1 MKPKKAIKYNKWY
14 SFKEKIPG
22 FIKLH
27 REIINWEWYD
37 DHNVSRLF
45 LHILLTV
52 NYKDNRYQGYDI
64 PAGSRVSGLPKLADE
79 TGLSV
84 RQVRTAID
92 KLKLTGSLTV
102 KTTPKFSIISI
113 TNWDKYQE
121 DDSQLDSRM
130 TGERQAD
137 DRRATTSK
145 EDKKERKEEEN
156 IPPLVP
162 PKRVTSKG
170 TKIPDD
176 FMPNETCLNV
186 AQEEGFDNDSLN
198 RELANFIDYWK
209 GNGKTKLDWQATFR
223 NWLRNNKNY
232 NRSNSYGKRQEPKSD
247 VEIYAQVLREIQDE
261 DSFHG
266 TRDGIPRDYPF

>member
-1 MKPKKAIKYNKWY
+1 MQ
-14 SFKEKIPG
+14 G

-27 REIINWEWYD
+27 RGIINWEWYN

-52 NYKDNRYQGYDI
+52 NYKDTRYQGYEI
-64 PAGSRVSGLPKLADE
+64 PSGSRVSGLPKLADE

-84 RQVRTAID
+84 RQVRTALN

-113 TNWDKYQE
+113 TNWDKYQ
-121 DDSQLDSRM
+121 DDDRQLDRRV

-137 DRRATTSK
+137 DSLATTSK
-145 EDKKERKEEEN
+145 EYKKERKEEKN
-156 IPPLVP
+156 IPPLIP
-162 PKRVTSKG
+162 PSMVTSRA
-170 TKIPDD
+170 TKIPED

-186 AQEEGFDNDSLN
+186 AQQEGYDNDSLN

-223 NWLRNNKNY
+223 NWLRNNKKY
-232 NRSNSYGKRQEPKSD
+232 NRSSSSGKRPEPKSD
-247 VEIYAQVLREIQDE
+247 VEIYAQVLREIQHE
-261 DSFHG
+261 DDIRRERGGVSG
-266 TRDGIPRDYPF
+266 NCPF

>member
-1 MKPKKAIKYNKWY
+1 M
-14 SFKEKIPG
+14 EKG
-22 FIKLH
+22 WIKLH
-27 REIINWEWYD
+27 RSITDWEWYMD
-37 DHNVSRLF
+37 NNVKL
-45 LHILLTV
+45 LWYHLLLTC
-52 NYKDNRYQGYDI
+52 NYKDSKFQGYDI
-64 PAGSRVSGLPKLADE
+64 PAGSKVCGYPSLAE
-79 TGLSV
+79 QTGLTV
-84 RQVRTAID
+84 QQIRTAIL
-92 KLKLTGSLTV
+92 KLKSTSEITV
-102 KTTPKFSIISI
+102 TKTPKFSIISI

-162 PKRVTSKG
+162 PKRVTNKG

-186 AQEEGFDNDSLN
+186 AQQEGYDNAGLN

-209 GNGKTKLDWQATFR
+209 GCGKTKSDWQATFR

-266 TRDGIPRDYPF
+266 TRDGVSGDCPF

>member
-1 MKPKKAIKYNKWY
+1 MQ
-14 SFKEKIPG
+14 G

-102 KTTPKFSIISI
+102 TTTPKFSIISI
-113 TNWDKYQE
+113 TNWGKYQ
-121 DDSQLDSRM
+121 DDDRQLDSRM
-130 TGERQAD
+130 TGER
-137 DRRATTSK
+137 
-145 EDKKERKEEEN
+145 
-156 IPPLVP
+156 
-162 PKRVTSKG
+162 
-170 TKIPDD
+170 
-176 FMPNETCLNV
+176 
-186 AQEEGFDNDSLN
+186 
-198 RELANFIDYWK
+198 
-209 GNGKTKLDWQATFR
+209 
-223 NWLRNNKNY
+223 
-232 NRSNSYGKRQEPKSD
+232 
-247 VEIYAQVLREIQDE
+247 
-261 DSFHG
+261 
-266 TRDGIPRDYPF
+266 